1 MFNIINNIIISY
13 FNGANM
19 AGGTSQFGH
28 NLGKAVQVLLS
39 QIQAYVFEFNLS
51 HQTQQ
56 TAYKE
61 MVSHFAKK
69 ISLLYYIANH
79 SPKQ

>member
-1 MFNIINNIIISY
+1 MLFNVCSC

-19 AGGTSQFGH
+19 TGGTNQFGH

-61 MVSHFAKK
+61 MVSHSVK
-69 ISLLYYIANH
+69 IISKIWYIANH
-79 SPKQ
+79 S